1 MATAWTV
8 LGGGLAEALV
18 DVAPGGDG
26 VCAGRDG
33 AHAGLA
39 NGAQTCES
47 TQVIQPP
54 KPQPERRV
62 RFAEDTKQPGAEQ
75 AGTGRPRG
83 TVTQIE
89 GHDVFE
95 ITEDASAE
103 DAALFDAPARR
114 IAHTPL
120 CDVSSTGGGP
130 GTTAQ
135 PDAASALQ
143 AEAPAQSAPAAAVLP
158 RVAVRHAEPSAF
170 VAPAERVRE
179 MQHRRMR
186 FQRQSEQ

>member
-18 DVAPGGDG
+18 EVGPGGDDASSVG
-26 VCAGRDG
+26 DS
-33 AHAGLA
+33 AHAGSVECA
-39 NGAQTCES
+39 EA
-47 TQVIQPP
+47 TQPADAPQPSE
-54 KPQPERRV
+54 PQPERRV
-62 RFAEDTKQPGAEQ
+62 RFAEDTKRPVAES
-75 AGTGRPRG
+75 AGDCPRG
-83 TVTQIE
+83 TVTQID
-89 GHDVFE
+89 GHGVFE

-120 CDVSSTGGGP
+120 RDGP
-130 GTTAQ
+130 PANSCL
-135 PDAASALQ
+135 AASPQPHAHCAQ
-143 AEAPAQSAPAAAVLP
+143 KAEPPAHSAPAAAVLP
-158 RVAVRHAEPSAF
+158 RVAVRHAAPSAF

-186 FQRQSEQ
+186 FQRQGKQ